1 MRRYNLRLK
10 LIADESVSLSEFR
23 AALPG
28 TEVDIVDAVNR
39 QWSLD
44 KVLKEAEKAT
54 PPKENH
60 EDDEILEY
68 YEKEADEPTNA

>member
-1 MRRYNLRLK
+1 LK
-10 LIADESVSLSEFR
+10 LIADASVSLSEFR

-28 TEVDIVDAVNR
+28 HEVDIVDAVNR

-44 KVLKEAEKAT
+44 KVLQEAEKAT

-68 YEKEADEPTNA
+68 YEKEANEPTNA